1 MEYHIFNIGL
11 PATTAW
17 WQQNLDR
24 EVITAGF
31 DAETG
36 DRGDQVLNDMA
47 EGDWVLA
54 YCNGHGFVGAGRV
67 RAPGTYKLLET
78 LPPSSLSDHM
88 HQRGVDWIYAV
99 EDVSDALPSAE
110 AGRHAPRQTKERERN
125 AEAAE
130 RLVEQLRERS
140 TRELSTVAGSGA
152 RYWRAAEA
160 VRAIGHPC
168 SMGEIRAWLD
178 ERYPG
183 TTHHNIRYDVCL
195 LTVNDANRVHYDSA
209 RASFRSDQ
217 GHPRD
222 VLYREGTLRNTRHQI
237 YDPAVHGVFDIAR
250 VGQTFEVRK
259 VDGASGTR
267 PIYWNVLDAVRA
279 IGHPCSTG
287 EIEAWL
293 SKHHPGVSNTRAA
306 DHACLLSVNDA
317 NRRHHD
323 HGRKD
328 FRSDRGNAKDALF
341 RRGVRKGVTYELYD
355 VETHGVWDLVHN
367 SNGKVEAAQLQ
378 LSAADTALAEARQHL
393 SSEVVPPIS
402 SDHDARAWEMRAVAM
417 REGQGEFRQGLLD
430 AYDRKCAI
438 TGCAVVEILEA
449 AHIVPYRGDHTHRT
463 DNGLLLRA
471 DIHTLFDKGMVWID
485 GDGFVQIDERLAT
498 SGDYAR
504 LRGKKLGY
512 PADPACHPHKGHLA
526 HHRVKAARQPS

>member
-1 MEYHIFNIGL
+1 
-11 PATTAW
+11 
-17 WQQNLDR
+17 
-24 EVITAGF
+24 
-31 DAETG
+31 
-36 DRGDQVLNDMA
+36 
-47 EGDWVLA
+47 
-54 YCNGHGFVGAGRV
+54 
-67 RAPGTYKLLET
+67 
-78 LPPSSLSDHM
+78 
-88 HQRGVDWIYAV
+88 
-99 EDVSDALPSAE
+99 
-110 AGRHAPRQTKERERN
+110 
-125 AEAAE
+125 
-130 RLVEQLRERS
+130 
-140 TRELSTVAGSGA
+140 
-152 RYWRAAEA
+152 
-160 VRAIGHPC
+160 
-168 SMGEIRAWLD
+168 
-178 ERYPG
+178 
-183 TTHHNIRYDVCL
+183 
-195 LTVNDANRVHYDSA
+195 
-209 RASFRSDQ
+209 
-217 GHPRD
+217 
-222 VLYREGTLRNTRHQI
+222 
-237 YDPAVHGVFDIAR
+237 
-250 VGQTFEVRK
+250 
-259 VDGASGTR
+259 
-267 PIYWNVLDAVRA
+267 
-279 IGHPCSTG
+279 
-287 EIEAWL
+287 
-293 SKHHPGVSNTRAA
+293 
-306 DHACLLSVNDA
+306 LLSVNDA

-355 VETHGVWDLVHN
+355 VETHGVWDLVPN